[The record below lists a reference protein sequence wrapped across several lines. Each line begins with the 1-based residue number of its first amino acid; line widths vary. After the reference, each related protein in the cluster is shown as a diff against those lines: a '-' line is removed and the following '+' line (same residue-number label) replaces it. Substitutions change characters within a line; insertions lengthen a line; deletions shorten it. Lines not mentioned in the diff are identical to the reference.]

1 MYPIIYDS
9 SNIVLSM
16 PPIINGKNLG
26 LRAHGCGVGEKG
38 VHVHKCVCL
47 VGLGFEGC
55 TIVGWVVMVHE
66 CA

>member
-9 SNIVLSM
+9 SNVVLSM

-26 LRAHGCGVGEKG
+26 LRAHGCGVGGKG

-47 VGLGFEGC
+47 VGWGFRVHNCGVGC
-55 TIVGWVVMVHE
+55 DG
-66 CA
+66 A